1 MLQRRVRQLAKHS
14 MVRTVA
20 IQDLA
25 RRTARCHRH
34 VRADRGAD
42 VRSEQ
47 HDGVMTTLDVVAREV
62 AVYGRVQG
70 VFFRASCQEEAQR
83 RDLAGWVSN
92 EPDGCVRAWFE
103 GGKEDVDTMCEWCQH
118 GPPGALVERVAAV
131 EREPGGL
138 HRFVVR

>member
-1 MLQRRVRQLAKHS
+1 MGLP
-14 MVRTVA
+14 
-20 IQDLA
+20 DL
-25 RRTARCHRH
+25 

-47 HDGVMTTLDVVAREV
+47 HDGAMTTLDVVAREV
-62 AVYGRVQG
+62 VVYGRVQG

-103 GGKEDVDTMCEWCQH
+103 GAKEDVDTMCEWCQH
-118 GPPGALVERVAAV
+118 GPPGARVERVAAV

-138 HRFVVR
+138 RRFVVR